1 MTTATMAAD
10 YARLLNPRGIAII
23 GASAELNRIGGQPIR
38 ALADFGYAGHIYP
51 VNPKYQEIKGLKC
64 YQDIASVPQPCD
76 VALVCVPARMVP
88 DTLRQCGFAG
98 IGFAVVLSAGFRE
111 IGEKGQGLQ
120 DELDAAL
127 RESGV
132 RIIGPNSQGILGPIN
147 NLFCGFGAP
156 FMYRHPEGGR
166 IAMIT
171 QSGGFGFAVMGLS
184 EAQGI
189 KFNYVISTGNEADI
203 GALNLIDA
211 FIERDD
217 TDIIATYLEGV
228 DDGRRLIDAGKR
240 ALRANKP
247 ILVWK
252 VGNSE
257 AGRQAAASHTANLS
271 AGYELYRAAFREG
284 AFVEVNDVDDLV
296 DLSRAFSMHRL
307 PKGNNVAVVSVSGGA
322 GVLLADRCEGLGL
335 KLPQLSDTTMQELGA
350 LLPSFSSFANPID
363 VTAQVFN
370 DTSVFNKVL
379 SVVAR
384 DPGADQLIVVLASVE
399 GALAEKIASELVA
412 VSQTTDKPI
421 FVASSA
427 PPGRADAAMAEFYRG
442 NLAVYS
448 TPGRAAKSAAALA
461 EYARRYRAQ
470 QPDGDIV
477 RSVARQDLALV
488 GKTGTL
494 GEHASKKLL
503 SAYGI
508 PVVDEVLLSIE
519 DVLALRKEPIPFPIV
534 AKLESADLP
543 HKTEAGAVRVNIG
556 NLDELKGVVRQ
567 MVSSA
572 AHFKADAKIEGVS
585 LQEMASGLEVILGA
599 VRDPYF
605 GPTVVFGLGGIFTEL
620 LHDVVH
626 RFAPFDER
634 TGREMILQIKSAA
647 LLTGYREKPA
657 LDIDALAGVLSR
669 LSWLA
674 ADHADSIAEID
685 INPLFVRSEGLG
697 VVAADAL
704 VILDKSRS

>member
-1 MTTATMAAD
+1 MATATKAAD
-10 YARLLNPRGIAII
+10 YARLLNPRGIAIV

-38 ALADFGYAGHIYP
+38 ALADFGYEGAIYP

-64 YQDIASVPQPCD
+64 YPEIASVPQPCD
-76 VALVCVPARMVP
+76 VALVCVPARLVP
-88 DTLRQCGFAG
+88 DTLRQCGTAG

-111 IGEKGQGLQ
+111 IGEKGQVLQ
-120 DELDAAL
+120 DDLDAAL
-127 RESGV
+127 SESGV

-156 FMYRHPEGGR
+156 FMYRHPADGR

-189 KFNYVISTGNEADI
+189 AFNYVISTGNEADI
-203 GALNLIDA
+203 GALELIDA
-211 FIERDD
+211 FIDRDD

-228 DDGRRLIDAGKR
+228 NDGRRLIDAGRR

-296 DLSRAFSMHRL
+296 DLSRAFGMRRL
-307 PKGNNVAVVSVSGGA
+307 PRGHNVAVVSVSGGA
-322 GVLLADRCEGLGL
+322 GVLLADRCAGLDL
-335 KLPQLSDTTMQELGA
+335 KLPQLSEATMQALGE
-350 LLPSFSSFANPID
+350 LLPSFSSYANPID

-384 DPGADQLIVVLASVE
+384 DPKADQLIVVLASVE
-399 GALAEKIASELVA
+399 GPLAEKIASELVA

-427 PPGRADAAMAEFYRG
+427 PPGRAEAAMAQFRRG

-461 EYARRYRAQ
+461 EYARRRLQ
-470 QPDGDIV
+470 QPDGEP
-477 RSVARQDLALV
+477 ARTVSKRGLPLT
-488 GKTGTL
+488 GKAGPL
-494 GEHASKKLL
+494 GEHASKALL
-503 SAYGI
+503 KAYGI
-508 PVVDEVLLSIE
+508 PVVEEVLLPVE
-519 DVLALRKEPIPFPIV
+519 EVRALRDAPIPFPIV

-556 NLDELKGVVRQ
+556 SLEALKGAVHE
-567 MVSSA
+567 MIGSA
-572 AHFKADAKIEGVS
+572 KRYKADVNIEGVS
-585 LQEMASGLEVILGA
+585 LQEMASGLEVIVGS
-599 VRDPYF
+599 VRDAYF

-620 LHDVVH
+620 LHDVAH
-626 RFAPFDER
+626 RFAPFDVQIA
-634 TGREMILQIKSAA
+634 REMILQVKSAD
-647 LLTGYREKPA
+647 LITGYRGQAA
-657 LDIDALAGVLSR
+657 LDIDALADVLSR

-674 ADHADSIAEID
+674 ADHADTISEID
-685 INPLFVRSEGLG
+685 INPLFVRSQGQG

-704 VILDKSRS
+704 IILDRTKL